1 MQTSGKLADPR
12 GIRGWLCPHCG
23 IIAVVAIFVCL
34 ATFDNFVTPPFEA
47 GDEHQHYAYARY
59 LVREHALPPQDGAIT
74 GFGPEHEA
82 SQPPLYYVL
91 AALATWQMDDADQVD
106 GALYRNPHFAFVSPG
121 EWPDNKNTWLRSPS
135 VGEIS
140 QDFLRAVHMARGVS
154 TLLGAVAIVGVYGL
168 ALMVFDGDAFWAT
181 IASAWLAF
189 NPQFA
194 FISGVVSND
203 STAAALATLVLWVT
217 CAWMIRGPNPRRAAS
232 WGVLTGL
239 AVLTKAS
246 VLGIVPVCIIGFFAG
261 VRRLRAKDVVGY
273 AGVVAGLTVLI
284 GGWWYVRNAVLLG
297 DPLNIGVHL
306 ESQWSR
312 AEPAPFVA
320 QLHWVINYQWT
331 YWVAYGW
338 GGVQPVPWLYTIVVA
353 WNCIGFAGVVPAI
366 ARFRTSMG
374 RRLPLVGLLIL
385 WFLTCLLAFLWWMR
399 TMTMGVG
406 RLMFPAA
413 GSISILLVLGW
424 RGWLPERWQRWI
436 IAAMTLGLL
445 VVAIICPLVYLRPA
459 VSRPPQL
466 TTNRIQQLSTK
477 PAITYGGA
485 IRLFSAEVGPQP
497 VYAGEWTWVRLCY
510 ESLKPID
517 RDYEVFVHFVGPG
530 NQLVAVRHTHTGLGR
545 FPTSAWSPGD
555 AFCDVVRLRVEDWA
569 QSPAVYDVEVG
580 FIEPTSRTLLGAV
593 NERGERIGLS
603 LVERVKVHP
612 LIPVQYQV
620 PNSVNYL
627 LDDQISLV
635 GYDVIPSCTD
645 SGISIGITIY

>member
-12 GIRGWLCPHCG
+12 GIRRLICPHCG

-59 LVREHALPPQDGAIT
+59 LVREHALPPQDGTIT

-91 AALATWQMDDADQVD
+91 AALATWQMDDADQVE

-261 VRRLRAKDVVGY
+261 VRRLRAKHVVGY

-297 DPLNIGVHL
+297 DPASL
-306 ESQWSR
+306 R
-312 AEPAPFVA
+312 
-320 QLHWVINYQWT
+320 
-331 YWVAYGW
+331 
-338 GGVQPVPWLYTIVVA
+338 
-353 WNCIGFAGVVPAI
+353 
-366 ARFRTSMG
+366 RG
-374 RRLPLVGLLIL
+374 RRTACLRRRMDVGQ
-385 WFLTCLLAFLWWMR
+385 
-399 TMTMGVG
+399 V
-406 RLMFPAA
+406 
-413 GSISILLVLGW
+413 VL
-424 RGWLPERWQRWI
+424 
-436 IAAMTLGLL
+436 
-445 VVAIICPLVYLRPA
+445 
-459 VSRPPQL
+459 
-466 TTNRIQQLSTK
+466 
-477 PAITYGGA
+477 
-485 IRLFSAEVGPQP
+485 
-497 VYAGEWTWVRLCY
+497 
-510 ESLKPID
+510 
-517 RDYEVFVHFVGPG
+517 
-530 NQLVAVRHTHTGLGR
+530 
-545 FPTSAWSPGD
+545 
-555 AFCDVVRLRVEDWA
+555 
-569 QSPAVYDVEVG
+569 
-580 FIEPTSRTLLGAV
+580 
-593 NERGERIGLS
+593 
-603 LVERVKVHP
+603 
-612 LIPVQYQV
+612 
-620 PNSVNYL
+620 
-627 LDDQISLV
+627 
-635 GYDVIPSCTD
+635 
-645 SGISIGITIY
+645 